1 VRGIAIILAAL
12 GILAAS
18 APHGFADPGYIFR
31 YKGMFSGASG
41 TPALAASLGASP
53 ASLGNLHV
61 TGPAT
66 PSFGT
71 PGAAT
76 FTNGGGAATGP
87 LATSLTGSDFEVTSD
102 TCSGSPLAP
111 AQSCTVGVR
120 GRASAD
126 GPLSGSLRVGDGTS
140 SATVAL
146 SGTASGFVPDASE
159 VTPVSV
165 TPLTPVYMHG
175 VAVEIDY
182 GRPVRFDRI
191 IVSGNAGT
199 ITSQNQSMYP
209 TWTHARKHAYRYAS
223 VFDGASWTTPVVSP
237 TPPFE
242 QQTQISRPFAVT
254 LNEDFTIS
262 SYAGAPVVGTRI
274 QIQVYDECSLF
285 QYSYGGSS
293 TSCFYNMT
301 GRNAGVRFSPTGTIF
316 R

>member
-1 VRGIAIILAAL
+1 
-12 GILAAS
+12 
-18 APHGFADPGYIFR
+18 
-31 YKGMFSGASG
+31 
-41 TPALAASLGASP
+41 LGASP
-53 ASLGNLHV
+53 ASLGNLDV

-76 FTNGGGAATGP
+76 FTNGGGTATGP

-126 GPLSGSLRVGDGTS
+126 GLLSGSLQVGDGTS
-140 SATVAL
+140 SAMVTL
-146 SGTASGFVPDASE
+146 SGTASGFVPDASD

-165 TPLTPVYMHG
+165 TSQTPVYMHG

-191 IVSGNAGT
+191 IASGNAGT

-209 TWTHARKHAYRYAS
+209 TWTHARKYTYRYAS
-223 VFDGASWTTPVVSP
+223 VFDGSSWTTPVAPP

-242 QQTQISRPFAVT
+242 QQTQISRPVAVT
-254 LNEDFTIS
+254 LNDDFTIS
-262 SYAGAPVVGTRI
+262 SYSGAPVIGTRI
-274 QIQVYDECSLF
+274 RIRVYDQCNLYE
-285 QYSYGGSS
+285 YSFGGSS

-301 GRNAGVRFSPTGTIF
+301 GRDVGVRFSPTGAIF